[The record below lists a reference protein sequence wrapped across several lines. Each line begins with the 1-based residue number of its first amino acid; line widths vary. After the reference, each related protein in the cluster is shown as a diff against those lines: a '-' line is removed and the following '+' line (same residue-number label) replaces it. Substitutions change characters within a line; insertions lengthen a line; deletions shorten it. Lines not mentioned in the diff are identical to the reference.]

1 MTLTIPTIGRLSETR
16 LPTLLRALQHAQA
29 TGALTVTR
37 NDQTK
42 VIYFKAGDIVFA
54 SSRYEDE
61 RLGELLLKWGKITFA
76 QYETSVRL
84 LTETKKQQGTIMVEE
99 GFLTPK
105 ELFQAVIGQVKE
117 IIFSLFTW
125 LDGDYEFVM
134 QALPSEEVIPLR
146 MSSGALIYEGIRRI
160 HDFSRLCRLLPPLD
174 TVVTMSTKPRDLFQT
189 VAIRRDEQQLL
200 LLIDGVKTIRELV
213 YAATLPSLRAFQ
225 MIYFLLAAGIIQV
238 NTEEEPGERTVVFRS
253 NVQSELKAI
262 IPDAIGRKKQEELD
276 LSGGELFELPEDE
289 KLASSPDA
297 IRRAYETLEGKDHYE
312 VLGVSRRDSPIV
324 IKKAYF
330 RLAKAYHPDR
340 HYEPGMEELNE
351 ALEVLF
357 DRLTEAYGVLSRPQ
371 SRRQYD
377 ESQAPQRHAPQ
388 KVEAESSPPQQ
399 PVQQPAQQP
408 TQPSVQQP
416 VIQAAGQPAGQA
428 AEQCKRGE
436 AALLAGNIKD
446 AIKCLESAARQD
458 GTNAHYHALL
468 GQAMTSL
475 PERRKEA
482 EAELKRAIELDSS
495 NADYYVILG
504 LLYLKRKA
512 MGKAL
517 AQFEEA
523 LRWDSNNARAKE
535 QVEKLTKGVFE

>member
-1 MTLTIPTIGRLSETR
+1 VTLAVPTAGRLSEIP
-16 LPTLLRALQHAQA
+16 LPAILRALQYGQA
-29 TGALTVTR
+29 TGVLTITR

-42 VIYFKAGDIVFA
+42 MIYLKQGDMVCA
-54 SSRYEDE
+54 ASRYEDD
-61 RLGELLLKWGKITFA
+61 RLGEMLLKWGKITYE
-76 QYETSVRL
+76 QYEISVRL
-84 LTETKKQQGTIMVEE
+84 LKETKKRQGAILVEQ

-253 NVQSELKAI
+253 NIQSELKAI
-262 IPDAIGRKKQEELD
+262 IPETISRKKQEELET
-276 LSGGELFELPEDE
+276 SRVELFEEFVGE
-289 KLASSPDA
+289 ESEMSPAA
-297 IRRAYETLEGKDHYE
+297 ITRAYERLEGMDHYE
-312 VLGVSRRDSPIV
+312 VLGVERGASPKE

-340 HYEPGMEELNE
+340 HHEPGME
-351 ALEVLF
+351 ALHPVLGALF
-357 DRLTEAYGVLSRPQ
+357 DRLTQAYDVLGHEP
-371 SRRQYD
+371 SRRSYD
-377 ESQAPQRHAPQ
+377 EAEALRKHPPSQAKPAEAKQRA
-388 KVEAESSPPQQ
+388 K
-399 PVQQPAQQP
+399 
-408 TQPSVQQP
+408 
-416 VIQAAGQPAGQA
+416 QAADQA
-428 AEQCKRGE
+428 KRGE
-436 AALLAGNIKD
+436 AALQAGNMKE
-446 AIKCLESAARQD
+446 AVYCLEWAVQQD
-458 GTNAHYHALL
+458 GSKARYHALL
-468 GQAMTSL
+468 GQALTNV
-475 PERRKEA
+475 PDRRKEA
-482 EAELKRAIELDSS
+482 EAALKRAIELESS
-495 NADYYVILG
+495 NADFYVWLG
-504 LLYLKRKA
+504 ALYLKLKSTDKA
-512 MGKAL
+512 V
-517 AQFEEA
+517 AQFKEA
-523 LRWDSNNARAKE
+523 LRWEPNHAKAKE
-535 QVEKLTKGVFE
+535 HIEKLKKK

>member
-1 MTLTIPTIGRLSETR
+1 VPLEIPTVGRLSETR

-42 VIYFKAGDIVFA
+42 VIYFKSGDIVFA

-84 LTETKKQQGTIMVEE
+84 LKETKKQQGTILVEE

-160 HDFSRLCRLLPPLD
+160 NDFSRLCRLLPPLD
-174 TVVTMSTKPRDLFQT
+174 TVVTMSTRPRDLFQT

-200 LLIDGVKTIRELV
+200 LLIDGVRTIRELV
-213 YAATLPSLRAFQ
+213 YEATLPSLRAFQ

-253 NVQSELKAI
+253 NIQSELKAN
-262 IPDAIGRKKQEELD
+262 IPEMISRKKQEELD

-297 IRRAYETLEGKDHYE
+297 ITRAYETLAGKDHYE
-312 VLGVSRRDSPIV
+312 VLGVSREASSIV

-340 HYEPGMEELNE
+340 HHEPGMEALNE

-357 DRLTEAYGVLSRPQ
+357 DRLTEAYGVLSRLQ

-377 ESQAPQRHAPQ
+377 ESQAPQRNPPS
-388 KVEAESSPPQQ
+388 EAKPDKAKPDEVKPMEAK
-399 PVQQPAQQP
+399 QPAQL
-408 TQPSVQQP
+408 
-416 VIQAAGQPAGQA
+416 A
-428 AEQCKRGE
+428 AEQCRRGE
-436 AALLAGNIKD
+436 AALLAGDIKD
-446 AIKCLESAARQD
+446 AINCLESATRQD
-458 GTNAHYHALL
+458 GSNARYHALL
-468 GQAMTSL
+468 GQALTSV

-482 EAELKRAIELDSS
+482 ESELKRAIELESS

-504 LLYLKRKA
+504 LLYLKRKS

-517 AQFEEA
+517 VQFEEA
-523 LRWDSNNARAKE
+523 LRWDPHSARAKE
-535 QVEKLTKGVFE
+535 QVEKLKKGVFE

>member
-1 MTLTIPTIGRLSETR
+1 MTLTIPTIGRLSETG

-29 TGALTVTR
+29 TGALTITR

-253 NVQSELKAI
+253 NVQSELKAN
-262 IPDAIGRKKQEELD
+262 IPDMISRKKQEELD

-297 IRRAYETLEGKDHYE
+297 IRHAYESLEGKDHYE
-312 VLGVSRRDSPIV
+312 VLGVSRKDSPIA

-340 HYEPGMEELNE
+340 HYEPGMEALNE

-371 SRRQYD
+371 SRRHYD
-377 ESQAPQRHAPQ
+377 ESQAPQRHAPP
-388 KVEAESSPPQQ
+388 KVEAEPASMQQ
-399 PVQQPAQQP
+399 PVQQPAQQGVEQSAR
-408 TQPSVQQP
+408 QPS
-416 VIQAAGQPAGQA
+416 GQA

-436 AALLAGNIKD
+436 TALLAGNFKD
-446 AIKCLESAARQD
+446 AIKCLESAVRHD
-458 GTNAHYHALL
+458 GSNAHYHALL
-468 GQAMTSL
+468 GQAMTSV

-482 EAELKRAIELDSS
+482 EAEFKRAIELDSS

-504 LLYLKRKA
+504 LLYLKRKSV
-512 MGKAL
+512 GKAL
-517 AQFEEA
+517 TQFEEA
-523 LRWDSNNARAKE
+523 LHCDPHNARAKE
-535 QVEKLTKGVFE
+535 QVEKLKMGVFD

>member
-1 MTLTIPTIGRLSETR
+1 VTLTIPTVGRLSETR

-29 TGALTVTR
+29 TGALTITR

-84 LTETKKQQGTIMVEE
+84 LEETKKQQGTILVEE
-99 GFLTPK
+99 GILTPK

-125 LDGDYEFVM
+125 LDGDYQFVM

-174 TVVTMSTKPRDLFQT
+174 TVVTMSTRPRDLFQT

-200 LLIDGVKTIRELV
+200 LLIDGVRTIRELV

-238 NTEEEPGERTVVFRS
+238 ITDEEPGERTVVFRS

-262 IPDAIGRKKQEELD
+262 IPEAFSRKKQEELD

-312 VLGVSRRDSPIV
+312 ILGVGREASPSA

-340 HYEPGMEELNE
+340 HHEPGMEALNE
-351 ALEVLF
+351 ALEMLF

-371 SRRQYD
+371 SRRLYD
-377 ESQAPQRHAPQ
+377 ESRAPQRPPAR
-388 KVEAESSPPQQ
+388 KVEVEPDSLQQ
-399 PVQQPAQQP
+399 PLQQPAQQSSHQP
-408 TQPSVQQP
+408 AQQPS
-416 VIQAAGQPAGQA
+416 GEA

-446 AIKCLESAARQD
+446 AIKCLESAVRQD
-458 GTNAHYHALL
+458 GSNAHYHALL
-468 GQAMTSL
+468 GQAMTSV

-504 LLYLKRKA
+504 LLYLKRKS

-523 LRWDSNNARAKE
+523 LRWDPTNVSAKE